1 MITEIGT
8 GEGSKINN
16 VTIRAWIV
24 LSVTAVSCLSSILI
38 TGLNCWAAMTGKTVN
53 VVFEPILANVLF
65 MVIGWYFGS
74 TKQLPPA
81 DNKEIDKP

>member
-1 MITEIGT
+1 MALITETGT
-8 GEGSKINN
+8 GEGSKVNN

-24 LSVTAVSCLSSILI
+24 LFVTSVSCLSSLLI
-38 TGLNCWAAMTGKTVN
+38 TGLNCWAAIYGKTVN

-74 TKQLPPA
+74 SKKPA
-81 DNKEIDKP
+81 DKVAK